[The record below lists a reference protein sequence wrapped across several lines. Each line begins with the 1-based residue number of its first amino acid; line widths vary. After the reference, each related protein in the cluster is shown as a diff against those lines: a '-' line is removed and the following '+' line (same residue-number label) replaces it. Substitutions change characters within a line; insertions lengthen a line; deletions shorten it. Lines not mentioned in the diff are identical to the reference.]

1 MLKTLFLLRFS
12 FDSTNYA
19 FSNRNVLPVTDTN
32 LLQLATAIQMAPN
45 TLPAIQQL
53 EIASV
58 RRITKDERVIV
69 VR

>member
-1 MLKTLFLLRFS
+1 MKQ
-12 FDSTNYA
+12 
-19 FSNRNVLPVTDTN
+19 VTDIN
-32 LLQLATAIQMAPN
+32 LLQHATAIQMVPN

-58 RRITKDERVIV
+58 RRTTKEERVIV